1 MMKTYGIVLFFS
13 TQAAMKAERLAQQ
26 EHFQARIIP
35 TPEKIHASCGF
46 FFYIT
51 LEEEAA
57 IRELF
62 TAEQVAY
69 ENFYH
74 VKRDGLAVT
83 YELVGG

>member
-1 MMKTYGIVLFFS
+1 MEKFGIVLFYS
-13 TQAAMKAERLAQQ
+13 THDAMAAEELAKKKQMKV
-26 EHFQARIIP
+26 RIIP
-35 TPEKIHASCGF
+35 TPEKIYASCGF
-46 FFYIT
+46 SLKIT